1 MPDMTPNDPEWAA
14 AWGWFADPVMEDDA
28 TGETLQYMG
37 SEHNGSTYTHVF
49 RHRALQ
55 AVGNGTTGR
64 FLQVKHGNHASQKR
78 RATRRANHAPRHH
91 HLPLHHPVPDT
102 VPHSAG
108 RAYRHG
114 RNICRSLRPRASNT
128 SP

>member
-49 RHRALQ
+49 RHRALPGSGQ
-55 AVGNGTTGR
+55 R
-64 FLQVKHGNHASQKR
+64 YYWQIPASKAWQ
-78 RATRRANHAPRHH
+78 PR
-91 HLPLHHPVPDT
+91 VPET
-102 VPHSAG
+102 QSHEES
-108 RAYRHG
+108 
-114 RNICRSLRPRASNT
+114 
-128 SP
+128 